1 MKMKNKVMN
10 SIIITIG
17 FLLSPLSWW
26 NDIIINLPLAYLFS
40 YPFSII
46 NKSLFLP
53 SFVLGYFLTNI
64 AGLVMMHKGVNNLRD
79 KKESNK
85 KELIKDILIS
95 LGYVLLIV
103 VLVLTGILKSPTEYL
118 SYLK

>member
-1 MKMKNKVMN
+1 MNKK
-10 SIIITIG
+10 ITNTVLVTVG

-26 NDIIINLPLAYLFS
+26 NDIFINIPLSYAFS
-40 YPFSII
+40 FPFSLI

-53 SFVLGYFLTNI
+53 TFILGYFLTNL
-64 AGLVMMHKGVNNLRD
+64 AGFIMMHKGVNNLRN
-79 KKESNK
+79 KQEGNNK
-85 KELIKDILIS
+85 KEFIKDILIS

-103 VLVLTGILKSPTEYL
+103 VLVLTGILKSPNEYL